1 MLGRVGYRS
10 LAELLAAEPLAPE
23 FPATA
28 ELIRRLRHVR
38 RAGEFSRAE
47 FVQMCR
53 WKSARAL
60 PLYRRHR
67 AERIR
72 RLSRAVLATRSEPRR
87 IELLIALS
95 GVSVPVASA
104 ILTLIDPRR
113 YGVLDIRVWQLLWAL
128 GAVDRRPGGR
138 GFSVADW
145 LHYLT
150 TLRGHA
156 RRLGV
161 SVRAVELTLFEIHR
175 RAQRGRLYDPVRGPD
190 GRRRSA
196 DESAVSP
203 PRTPYRG
210 ERSLPP
216 TSIRPARPGRA

>member
-1 MLGRVGYRS
+1 MPLGRLGYRS
-10 LAELLAAEPLAPE
+10 VGELLAAEPLATE
-23 FPATA
+23 YPATA

-53 WKSARAL
+53 WKSPRAM

-67 AERIR
+67 AARIR
-72 RLSRAVLATRSEPRR
+72 TLSRAVLATADEPRR
-87 IELLIALS
+87 MELLTALA

-128 GAVDRRPGGR
+128 GAVDRKPAGR

-145 LHYLT
+145 LVYLAE
-150 TLRGHA
+150 LRGHA

-161 SVRAVELTLFEIHR
+161 SVRAVELTLFEQHR
-175 RAQRGRLYDPVRGPD
+175 RAQRGRLYDRVD
-190 GRRRSA
+190 
-196 DESAVSP
+196 
-203 PRTPYRG
+203 
-210 ERSLPP
+210 
-216 TSIRPARPGRA
+216 

>member
-1 MLGRVGYRS
+1 VPLGRLGYRS
-10 LAELLAAEPLAPE
+10 VGELLAAEPLASEYPG
-23 FPATA
+23 TA

-47 FVQMCR
+47 FVLMCR
-53 WKSARAL
+53 WKSPRAM

-67 AERIR
+67 AARIR
-72 RLSRAVLATRSEPRR
+72 ALSRAVLATRSETRR
-87 IELLIALS
+87 MELLTGLV

-138 GFSVADW
+138 GFIVADW
-145 LHYLT
+145 LVYLA

-156 RRLGV
+156 RALGV
-161 SVRAVELTLFEIHR
+161 SVRRVELTLFERHR
-175 RAQRGRLYDPVRGPD
+175 RAQRGRLYDPVSA
-190 GRRRSA
+190 GRRR
-196 DESAVSP
+196 
-203 PRTPYRG
+203 R
-210 ERSLPP
+210 
-216 TSIRPARPGRA
+216 